1 VTVNNIKVCEG
12 LPAAGFP
19 SPTSKGGRPVP
30 NPAAGNGND
39 SNLNNTGSNGNYW
52 SSTPNSDNSN
62 NAWNLNFNS
71 SNFNRN
77 NNNRYN
83 GQSVRPIRALAT
95 KPVDGTPHH
104 LLEDLYKAYL
114 AARRHKRGKGY
125 QIRFEMKQEHELVK
139 LRDELAARRYEPRP
153 SSCFIIHDPV
163 QREVFAASFRD
174 RIVHHLIFSYL
185 NPLFEPLFIGD
196 SYSCRVGKGTH
207 YGVQRMMEKMRKC
220 RQDNLGS
227 PVYVLKLDIQGYFMN
242 INRQRL
248 YEKIIAVVAEAKIDY
263 GLVDY
268 LLKEIIFNDPTRGCR
283 MKGRRSDWNGL
294 PPSKSLF
301 NSSLGCGLPIGN
313 LTSQLFSNAYLSAL
327 DDFVTKELKI
337 EHYGRYVDDFYL
349 IDSSKDRLLDVIPKI
364 RNFLMAELN
373 LSLHPRKVYLQ
384 NISKGVKYL
393 GYWVFPDSAKMTHSA
408 YHRVHSHIVKA
419 LTEFDD
425 PFYGQSVIRSC
436 HSQKV
441 W

>member
-1 VTVNNIKVCEG
+1 MATSTRQTTTIVQTVNPCVVSQHQK
-12 LPAAGFP
+12 
-19 SPTSKGGRPVP
+19 
-30 NPAAGNGND
+30 
-39 SNLNNTGSNGNYW
+39 
-52 SSTPNSDNSN
+52 SD
-62 NAWNLNFNS
+62 
-71 SNFNRN
+71 
-77 NNNRYN
+77 
-83 GQSVRPIRALAT
+83 
-95 KPVDGTPHH
+95 
-104 LLEDLYKAYL
+104 EDLLTDLFAAYYS
-114 AARRHKRGKGY
+114 ARKNKRATY
-125 QIRFEMKQEHELVK
+125 SQMRFEQNLSENLVN
-139 LRDELAARRYEPRP
+139 LWNEIRMHRYHPGR
-153 SSCFIIHDPV
+153 SMCFIIHDPV

-174 RIVHHLIFSYL
+174 RVVHHLIFSYL
-185 NPLFEPLFIGD
+185 NPLFEPLFIED
-196 SYSCRVGKGTH
+196 SYSCRAGKGTH

-283 MKGRRSDWNGL
+283 MKGCRSDWNGL

-301 NSSLGCGLPIGN
+301 NSPLGCGLPIGN